1 MGRSQ
6 KETRNHE
13 NAKKLRR
20 KPDNTKN
27 RQNRKGGS
35 NHQGGRVSSGE
46 SESKKSEVAP
56 TLGEI
61 GTTREAYRQRLAE
74 KHFLDAQI
82 QSILGGDTG
91 VVEQWCHIENAMKSG
106 DSAEFLTYVP
116 KFIQNMKMVTPLV
129 LQYDAIQSD
138 EGLSEDDPLAVAL
151 NWKLDSKKLIQR
163 MNNNAEKLV
172 KCDFLD
178 KKYVDADELIQ
189 WYQRNFEGKVLK
201 YDENG

>member
-1 MGRSQ
+1 MS
-6 KETRNHE
+6 
-13 NAKKLRR
+13 
-20 KPDNTKN
+20 KN
-27 RQNRKGGS
+27 RSAQGAKISKNTTELRKTHLNKTNKIGKKEV
-35 NHQGGRVSSGE
+35 GRITSGE
-46 SESKKSEVAP
+46 PESEKPEVASA
-56 TLGEI
+56 LGEI
-61 GTTREAYRQRLAE
+61 GTSREAYRQRLAE

>member
-1 MGRSQ
+1 MGIASRSQ
-6 KETRNHE
+6 KEKRNHE
-13 NAKKLRR
+13 NAKELRI
-20 KPDNTKN
+20 KHDNKKN
-27 RQNRKGGS
+27 RQNRKGES
-35 NHQGGRVSSGE
+35 KHQGGRVSSGE

-56 TLGEI
+56 TLGET

-129 LQYDAIQSD
+129 LQYNAIQSD

-151 NWKLDSKKLIQR
+151 NWKLDSKELIQR

-189 WYQRNFEGKVLK
+189 WYQRNFGGKV
-201 YDENG
+201 GIGI